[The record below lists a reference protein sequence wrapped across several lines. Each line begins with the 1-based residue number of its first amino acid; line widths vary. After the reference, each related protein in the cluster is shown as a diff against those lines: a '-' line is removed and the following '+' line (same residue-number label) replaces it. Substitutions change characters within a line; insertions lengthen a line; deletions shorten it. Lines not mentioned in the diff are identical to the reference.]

1 MTVDGAYF
9 VSLASTASFSLAF
22 TQAVKPM
29 VRAYFPKKSNLLL
42 PVMSILGGIAFQ
54 LRMGTN
60 LCLTLICLL
69 RATIDGTIAGILAAG
84 GYSLNK
90 ATKDE

>member
-1 MTVDGAYF
+1 MTIDGAYL

-22 TQAVKPM
+22 TQAIKPLVK
-29 VRAYFPKKSNLLL
+29 AYFPKKSKLLL
-42 PVMSILGGIAFQ
+42 PAMSILGGVAFQ
-54 LRMGTN
+54 LRMGAD
-60 LCLTLICLL
+60 LCFTLICLL
-69 RATIDGTIAGILAAG
+69 RATVDGTIAGILAAG